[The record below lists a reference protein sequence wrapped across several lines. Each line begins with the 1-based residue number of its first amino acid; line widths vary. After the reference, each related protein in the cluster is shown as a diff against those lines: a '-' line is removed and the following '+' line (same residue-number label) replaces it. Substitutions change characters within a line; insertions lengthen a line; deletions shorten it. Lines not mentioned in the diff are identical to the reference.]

1 MEQDCEYYRNIVE
14 RMTGVL
20 APHILEDTNSLP
32 AHSDSDS
39 DMDLD
44 ELADNIEYVR
54 EGPVNI

>member
-1 MEQDCEYYRNIVE
+1 
-14 RMTGVL
+14 MTGVL